1 MQIKICGLFRPV
13 DADYV
18 NEAMPDYAG
27 FVFWEKSRRRVGREQ
42 AADLRKSLH
51 PDIKT
56 VGVFVDEDPDA
67 IVELLDA
74 DILDIA
80 QLHGQETEEQVRYI
94 KERSGKP
101 VWKAVEVKSTADIE
115 KWNTSAADCL
125 LFDGGKGGGN
135 PFAWELLKCAKRPF
149 LLAGG
154 LDLSRL
160 KAAAELPGLLGID
173 ISSGVET
180 DGLKD
185 REKILQI
192 VRQVRNMSENGRGEI

>member
-1 MQIKICGLFRPV
+1 MKIKICGLFRPV

-27 FVFWEKSRRRVGREQ
+27 LVFWEKSRRRVNREQ
-42 AADLRKSLH
+42 AVSFRKSLH
-51 PDIKT
+51 PDIQT
-56 VGVFVDEDPDA
+56 VGVFVDEEPD
-67 IVELLDA
+67 IIIELVRA

-80 QLHGQETEEQVRYI
+80 QLHGKETEEQVRYI

-101 VWKAVEVKSTADIE
+101 VWKAVEVKSEADIE
-115 KWNTSAADCL
+115 KWNASVADCL

-135 PFAWELLKCAKRPF
+135 PFAWELLQCAKRPF

-154 LDLSRL
+154 LDMDRI
-160 KAAAELPGLLGID
+160 KAAAKLPGLMGID

-192 VRQVRNMSENGRGEI
+192 VRLVRNMDEKGI

>member
-1 MQIKICGLFRPV
+1 MKIKICGLFRPV

-27 FVFWEKSRRRVGREQ
+27 LVFWEKSRRRVNREQ
-42 AADLRKSLH
+42 AVSFRKSLH
-51 PDIKT
+51 PDIQT
-56 VGVFVDEDPDA
+56 VGVFVDEEPDS
-67 IVELLDA
+67 IIELLRS

-80 QLHGQETEEQVRYI
+80 QLHGKETEEQVRYI
-94 KERSGKP
+94 KERSGKL
-101 VWKAVEVKSTADIE
+101 VWKAVEVKSEVDIE
-115 KWNTSAADCL
+115 KWNASVADCL

-135 PFAWELLKCAKRPF
+135 PFAWELLQCAKRPF

-154 LDLSRL
+154 LDMDRI
-160 KAAAELPGLLGID
+160 KAAAKLPGLMGID

-192 VRQVRNMSENGRGEI
+192 VRLVRNMDEKGI

>member
-27 FVFWEKSRRRVGREQ
+27 LVFWEKSRRKVNREQ

-51 PDIKT
+51 PDIRT
-56 VGVFVDEDPDA
+56 VGVFVDEEPDY
-67 IVELLDA
+67 IIELLKA

-80 QLHGQETEEQVRYI
+80 QLHGQETEEQVCYI

-101 VWKAVEVKSTADIE
+101 VWKAVEVKSADDIE

-135 PFAWELLKCAKRPF
+135 PFAWELLQCAKRPF
-149 LLAGG
+149 FLAGG
-154 LDLSRL
+154 LDLGRIQM
-160 KAAAELPGLLGID
+160 AAELPGLLGID

-180 DGLKD
+180 DGYKD

-192 VRQVRNMSENGRGEI
+192 VRQVRNMTEKGI

>member
-1 MQIKICGLFRPV
+1 MKIKICGLFRPV

-27 FVFWEKSRRRVGREQ
+27 LVFWEKSRRRVNREQ
-42 AADLRKSLH
+42 AVSFRKSLH
-51 PDIKT
+51 PDIQT
-56 VGVFVDEDPDA
+56 VGVFVDEEPD
-67 IVELLDA
+67 IIIELLRA

-80 QLHGQETEEQVRYI
+80 QLHGKETEEQVRYI

-101 VWKAVEVKSTADIE
+101 VWKAVEVKNEADIE
-115 KWNTSAADCL
+115 KWNASVADCL

-135 PFAWELLKCAKRPF
+135 PFVWELLQCAKRPF

-154 LDLSRL
+154 LDMDRI
-160 KAAAELPGLLGID
+160 KAAAKLPGLMGID

-192 VRQVRNMSENGRGEI
+192 VRLVRNMDEKGI

>member
-1 MQIKICGLFRPV
+1 MKIKICGLFRPV

-27 FVFWEKSRRRVGREQ
+27 LVFWEKSRRRVNREQ
-42 AADLRKSLH
+42 VVSFRKSLH
-51 PDIKT
+51 PDIQT
-56 VGVFVDEDPDA
+56 VGVFVDEEPD
-67 IVELLDA
+67 IIIELLRA

-80 QLHGQETEEQVRYI
+80 QLHGKETEEQVRYI

-101 VWKAVEVKSTADIE
+101 VWKAVEVKSEADIE
-115 KWNTSAADCL
+115 KWNASVADCL

-135 PFAWELLKCAKRPF
+135 PFAWELLQCAKRPF

-154 LDLSRL
+154 LDMDRI
-160 KAAAELPGLLGID
+160 KAAAKLPGLMGID

-192 VRQVRNMSENGRGEI
+192 VRLVRNMDEKGI

>member
-27 FVFWEKSRRRVGREQ
+27 LVFWEKSRRRVNREQ
-42 AADLRKSLH
+42 ADAFRKSLH
-51 PDIKT
+51 PDIQT
-56 VGVFVDEDPDA
+56 VGVFVDEEPD
-67 IVELLDA
+67 IIIELLKA

-80 QLHGQETEEQVRYI
+80 QLHGQETEEQVRDI

-101 VWKAVEVKSTADIE
+101 VWKAVEVKSAADIE
-115 KWNTSAADCL
+115 KWNASAVDCL
-125 LFDGGKGGGN
+125 LFDGGKGGGK

-154 LDLSRL
+154 LNMNRIG
-160 KAAAELPGLLGID
+160 AAAELPGLLGID

-180 DGLKD
+180 DGFKD

-192 VRQVRNMSENGRGEI
+192 VRRVKNMDEKERGER

>member
-27 FVFWEKSRRRVGREQ
+27 LVFWEKSRRRVGREQ
-42 AADLRKSLH
+42 AVFFRKNLH
-51 PDIKT
+51 PDIQT
-56 VGVFVDEDPDA
+56 VGVFVDEEPDTV
-67 IVELLDA
+67 VELLKA
-74 DILDIA
+74 GILDIA
-80 QLHGQETEEQVRYI
+80 QLHGQETDEQVRYI

-101 VWKAVEVKSTADIE
+101 VWKAVEVKSAADIE

-135 PFAWELLKCAKRPF
+135 PFDWELLQCARRPF

-154 LDLSRL
+154 LDMD
-160 KAAAELPGLLGID
+160 KIGAAAGLPGLLGID

-180 DGLKD
+180 NGFKD

-192 VRQVRNMSENGRGEI
+192 VRQVRKKG